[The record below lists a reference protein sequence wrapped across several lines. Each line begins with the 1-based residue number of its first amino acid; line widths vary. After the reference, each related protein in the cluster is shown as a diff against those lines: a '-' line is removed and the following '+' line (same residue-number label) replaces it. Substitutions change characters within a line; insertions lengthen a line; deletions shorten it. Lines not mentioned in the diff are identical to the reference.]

1 MFKILTLYIDIKF
14 FPFSAWAAVNR
25 SISFMFMRHPFS
37 HFVSAYNVMTE
48 VKEEIKSKYRDQIA
62 FM

>member
-1 MFKILTLYIDIKF
+1 M
-14 FPFSAWAAVNR
+14 NR

-37 HFVSAYNVMTE
+37 HFVSAFNVMDD
-48 VKEEIKSKYRDQIA
+48 VKQEIKDKYRDQIA